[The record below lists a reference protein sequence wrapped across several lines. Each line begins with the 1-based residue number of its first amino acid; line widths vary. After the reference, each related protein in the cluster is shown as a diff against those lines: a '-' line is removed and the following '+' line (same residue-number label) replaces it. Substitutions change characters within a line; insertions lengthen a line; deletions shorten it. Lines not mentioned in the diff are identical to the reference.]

1 MSGRAVLK
9 TVSRGQALFALSCA
23 ESEFYGL
30 TTAASESLVN
40 EASSW
45 ILKSSWVYRY
55 RQTPRLV
62 RQKALASALVE

>member
-9 TVSRGQALFALSCA
+9 TVCKGQALFALSCA

-45 ILKSSWVYRY
+45 ILKSSWSLSIAAKSSR
-55 RQTPRLV
+55 
-62 RQKALASALVE
+62 KCIG